1 MQEKCTFESHAV
13 NLHNKETKKLK
24 FPARSWT
31 AIPFCHQRCFISV
44 NKPNSHVT
52 LPVPFI
58 ALVVPF
64 VPYIFMQTERMCE
77 SQWIRIGTSFGEKLY
92 SRLQGAPHSIY
103 TGLMD
108 GWLGGG
114 WGGSPQNLSLFRFR
128 DINFRTTFLRPLWSF
143 SHTSMLNIPFQC
155 IVIKECWK
163 FLHNLFIT
171 FEWSESW
178 RCTATGRS
186 FVCGYPIN
194 TAVIPETN

>member
-31 AIPFCHQRCFISV
+31 AIPFCHQRGFISV

-64 VPYIFMQTERMCE
+64 APYIFIQTERMCK
-77 SQWIRIGTSFGEKLY
+77 SQWIRIGTSFGENCTVAFREPLIAYTRGWWMAGWRMRRIPTKPVIVPVSWHKFPYHLPPSFMKLFTHINVEY
-92 SRLQGAPHSIY
+92 SVSMHCDKRVLKVSAQSIY
-103 TGLMD
+103 
-108 GWLGGG
+108 
-114 WGGSPQNLSLFRFR
+114 
-128 DINFRTTFLRPLWSF
+128 
-143 SHTSMLNIPFQC
+143 NIWMERKLE
-155 IVIKECWK
+155 VHCW
-163 FLHNLFIT
+163 
-171 FEWSESW
+171 
-178 RCTATGRS
+178 S

-194 TAVIPETN
+194 IAVIPETN